1 MTYTLSLRYLWPS
14 GRFIIPRAS
23 SSHFSL
29 LSPVPDG
36 LQKQNNAF
44 VSLCLAFSMEKFPVK
59 LYVYDISRGLAR
71 QLSPLLLG
79 KFARW
84 IVREKIVYSKFV
96 VFYAAVTQQIG

>member
-1 MTYTLSLRYLWPS
+1 MFRDIYTEPALPVAKWPLYHS
-14 GRFIIPRAS
+14 QGLVFAFFSSITSPRRFFS
-23 SSHFSL
+23 SQT
-29 LSPVPDG
+29 
-36 LQKQNNAF
+36 QKQNNAF

-84 IVREKIVYSKFV
+84 IVREKIVYMWFS
-96 VFYAAVTQQIG
+96 TRL